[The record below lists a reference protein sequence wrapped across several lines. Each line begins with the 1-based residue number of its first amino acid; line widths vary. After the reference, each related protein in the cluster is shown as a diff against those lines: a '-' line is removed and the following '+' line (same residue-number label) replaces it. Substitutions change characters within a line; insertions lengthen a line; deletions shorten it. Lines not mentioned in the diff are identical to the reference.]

1 VADFTVSTNLIS
13 WIPAM
18 HGIFGWPESGL
29 EAVVIREMTVGDVL
43 VPKFAQSPVHED
55 QEPYQ
60 RAIAD
65 VFDDD
70 YNERRAQYEE
80 IVNWGAGAVPFVMR
94 ISKHLGDDDRYPSN
108 ESWACVAVEIE
119 WLDHPISTSE
129 YLRLRT
135 VPVELAG
142 QFKAMA
148 APNKHIQQLPDGSAA
163 AVLEAGRRPDRG
175 AEFLRRESLVR
186 ADTAAAAES
195 LLQAKDMGPD
205 PLDRAFLVTAETIAG
220 LFVCEESGKLKSSG
234 ESIATKPADLRPLL
248 EAAGTKA
255 VRGDYFKP
263 ARALHGADQLAAF
276 LSSSEDVLPITEFAH
291 FHDRYVILPRK
302 VTEALDIAARPDP
315 GAPPDRSPD
324 ETTGDDDDDVV
335 EEITL
340 DKLLGLS
347 VEAVEASLPDGM
359 VLPRSVL
366 AEAVTAVRSGKHL
379 LFSGPPG
386 TGKSTVAA
394 ALCKAVVGS
403 DYRVATATADWT
415 TFDTIGGYVP
425 DADGLTFEP
434 GIVLRCLTASEWLMI
449 DELNRADIDKA
460 FGPLFTLL
468 AGSGNAQ
475 ETVLLP
481 YKRDAKNIEIGWADT
496 LDKATTDYT
505 VTKAWRLLGT
515 MNVTDKASLF
525 QLSFAFLR
533 RFAVIDVPL
542 PEEPDYRALFL
553 ARLGDLDPPV
563 GDLITDAAMRVAF
576 GPVELGP
583 AILLD
588 VAAFTKRGL
597 VPASSGTAPYEDPIE
612 TFLTALRLYAV
623 PQYEGA
629 DASQIDDFAGRIKSV
644 IAQPPPTAWSA
655 LEAALAG
662 VALQ

>member
-18 HGIFGWPESGL
+18 HGIFGWPTSGL
-29 EAVVIREMTVGDVL
+29 EVAVIRDMKVGDVL
-43 VPKFAQSPVHED
+43 VPKFAQWPVHEN
-55 QEPYQ
+55 QEGYQ

-65 VFDDD
+65 VYGDD
-70 YNERRAQYEE
+70 YDKRRAEYVAK
-80 IVNWGAGAVPFVMR
+80 VNGGAGAVPFVMR
-94 ISKHLGDDDRYPSN
+94 VGKQLGDDDKYPSN
-108 ESWACVAVEIE
+108 EPWACVEVKLE

-148 APNKHIQQLPDGSAA
+148 APNKHIQPLPDGA
-163 AVLEAGRRPDRG
+163 G
-175 AEFLRRESLVR
+175 AEVLAAGKHAQLDATVLRRESLVR
-186 ADTAAAAES
+186 AETAEEAEA
-195 LLQAKDMGPD
+195 LLQAADMGPD
-205 PLDRAFLVTAETIAG
+205 PLDRAFLVTPDAIAG
-220 LFVCEESGKLKSSG
+220 LFVCEDAGKLRSNG
-234 ESIATKPADLRPLL
+234 EHIATKPADLRPLL
-248 EAAGTKA
+248 ESALTKA
-255 VRGDYFKP
+255 VKGDYFKP
-263 ARALHGADQLAAF
+263 ARALIGADQLATF
-276 LSSSEDVLPITEFAH
+276 LAGADDVLPVMEFAH

-315 GAPPDRSPD
+315 VAPPPPVPVDG
-324 ETTGDDDDDVV
+324 TDDDEDVV
-335 EEITL
+335 EEIAL

-347 VEAVEASLPDGM
+347 VEAVEAVLPDGM

-403 DYRVATATADWT
+403 SYRVATATADWT

-425 DADGLTFEP
+425 QAAGLTFEP
-434 GIVLRCLTASEWLMI
+434 GIVLRCLEASEWLMI

-496 LDKATTDYT
+496 LNQATTDYA
-505 VTKAWRLLGT
+505 VTKVWRVLGT

-542 PEEPDYRALFL
+542 PEEPDYRTLFIS
-553 ARLGDLDPPV
+553 RLGDIDV
-563 GDLITDAAMRVAF
+563 SVRDVIVDAAMKIAF

-588 VAAFTKRGL
+588 IAAFTKRGL
-597 VPASSGTAPYEDPIE
+597 VPASSGTAPYDDPIE
-612 TFLTALRLYAV
+612 TFLTAVRLYAV

-629 DASQIDDFAGRIKSV
+629 DASQVDDFTGRLKSV
-644 IAQPPPTAWSA
+644 ITQPPVGPWQS
-655 LEAALAG
+655 LQAALAG